1 MLNTDVKWVNL
12 LTDQTKDN
20 AAFTAVVLDC
30 KGFDY
35 AELALVFQNVPA
47 NVAGIKIEES
57 DNNSDY
63 SDVTPSIVGTALQIT
78 GAASALPGATG
89 GDDTITLFEIDLRKR
104 KRYMKLTATAGDGS
118 GTHTELTA
126 VARLSRAGISPV
138 TAAEKGAAQ
147 VLRF

>member
-1 MLNTDVKWVNL
+1 VKWVNL

-20 AAFTAVVLDC
+20 GAFTAVVCDC

-35 AELALVFQNVPA
+35 AEIALVFQNVPA
-47 NVAGIKIEES
+47 NVGAIKIEES
-57 DNNSDY
+57 NNNS
-63 SDVTPSIVGTALQIT
+63 SWVDVTASVVGTALQIT
-78 GAASALPGATG
+78 GAASALPAATG

-104 KRYMKLTATAGDGS
+104 RRYLKVTCTAGDGS

-126 VARLSRAGISPV
+126 VARLSRAEISPV